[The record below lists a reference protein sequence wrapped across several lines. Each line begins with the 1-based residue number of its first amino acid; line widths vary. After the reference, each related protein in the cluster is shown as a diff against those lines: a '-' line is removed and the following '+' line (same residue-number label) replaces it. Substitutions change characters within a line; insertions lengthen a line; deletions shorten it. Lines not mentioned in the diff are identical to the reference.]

1 MDAVKV
7 KKIEASRELREFIRV
22 PWAIYAGDP
31 NWVPPLIAD
40 MKRKLDRRRHPFFEH
55 GEADYFLAFRG
66 REPVGR
72 VAAIVDRAHNER
84 HRDRTGFFGLFECRN
99 DPEAA
104 RALVDA
110 AAAWARDKG
119 METLRGPMNLSMN
132 DECAFLL
139 EGFDSPPVVMM
150 PYNPPYY
157 LELMDACG
165 MSKAK
170 DLYAFRMDRGHET
183 SRKVQAILA
192 RIPDQGRCR
201 IRPFDKSRLNEEAA
215 AIAGIYNSG
224 WRNNWGF
231 VPWTDAEIKHMAKS
245 LVRFADPD
253 IVLFAEMDGRPVGFA
268 FGLPNLNEALAKVNG
283 RLFPFGFL
291 KILAARKT
299 IKGVRA
305 PVFGVVPEVMGTG
318 LAYLL
323 YDRFEK
329 ALLAKGFEW
338 GELSWQLEDN
348 EAINRFA
355 ASIGAGIYKKYRIY
369 EKKIG
374 TGGA

>member
-1 MDAVKV
+1 MNAMEIRTVRTR
-7 KKIEASRELREFIRV
+7 RELSDFIRL
-22 PWAIYAGDP
+22 PWALYAGDP
-31 NWVPPLIAD
+31 NWVPPLISD
-40 MKRKLDRRRHPFFEH
+40 MKKKLDRRRHPFFEH
-55 GEADYFLAFRG
+55 GEADYFLALRG

-72 VAAIVDRAHNER
+72 IAAIVDRAHNEH

-99 DPEAA
+99 DAEAA
-104 RALVDA
+104 RALIDIAESWV
-110 AAAWARDKG
+110 REKG
-119 METLRGPMNLSMN
+119 MDTLRGPMNLSMN

-150 PYNPPYY
+150 SYNPPYY
-157 LELMDACG
+157 LDLMDQCG

-170 DLYAFRMDRGHET
+170 DLYAFRMDRGRET
-183 SRKVQAILA
+183 SGKVRAALA
-192 RIPDQGRCR
+192 QVPHLERFRFR
-201 IRPFDKSRLNEEAA
+201 AFDKSRLYDEAL
-215 AIAGIYNSG
+215 AIARIYNSG

-231 VPWTDAEIKHMAKS
+231 VPWTDAEIKHMARN

-253 IVLFAEMDGRPVGFA
+253 LVLFAELDGRPVGFA
-268 FGLPNLNEALAKVNG
+268 FGLPNLNEALAKING

-291 KILAARKT
+291 KVLTARKK

-305 PVFGVVPEVMGTG
+305 PAFGVVPEVMHTG

-338 GELSWQLEDN
+338 AELSWQLEDN

-369 EKKIG
+369 EKKFQ
-374 TGGA
+374 GGGV

>member
-1 MDAVKV
+1 MNGLQIKKV
-7 KKIEASRELREFIRV
+7 QKKRELSAFIRL
-22 PWAIYAGDP
+22 PWAIYAGNP
-31 NWVPPLIAD
+31 FWVPPLIAD
-40 MKRKLDRRRHPFFEH
+40 MKQKLDRRRHPFFEH
-55 GEADYFLAFRG
+55 GEADCFLAVRDG
-66 REPVGR
+66 AIVGR
-72 VAAIVDRAHNER
+72 VAAIVDRAHNE
-84 HRDRTGFFGLFECRN
+84 HHHDRTGFFGLFECR
-99 DPEAA
+99 DDLEAA
-104 RALVDA
+104 RALLDTA
-110 AAAWARDKG
+110 ASWVRDRG
-119 METLRGPMNLSMN
+119 MDVMRGPMNLSMN

-157 LELMDACG
+157 IDLMDKCG

-170 DLYAFRMDRGHET
+170 DLFAFRMDRGHGT
-183 SRKVQAILA
+183 SQKVQAAIA
-192 RIPDQGRCR
+192 RITDPDRFR
-201 IRPFDKSRLNEEAA
+201 FRSFDKSRLYEEAM

-231 VPWTDAEIKHMAKS
+231 VPWTDAEIKHMARN

-253 IVLFAEMDGRPVGFA
+253 VVLFVEQEGRPVGFA

-291 KILAARKT
+291 KLLAARKK
-299 IKGVRA
+299 IKGARA
-305 PVFGVVPEVMGTG
+305 VVFGVLPEVMRTG

-374 TGGA
+374 TGGV

>member
-1 MDAVKV
+1 MNG
-7 KKIEASRELREFIRV
+7 LRIDNVRAKRDLYQFIRL
-22 PWAIYAGDP
+22 PWKIYAG
-31 NWVPPLIAD
+31 NAYWVPPLIVD
-40 MKRKLDRRRHPFFEH
+40 MKQKLDRKRHPFFDH
-55 GEADYFLAFRG
+55 GEAEYFLARRDG
-66 REPVGR
+66 VPVGR
-72 VAAIVDRAHNER
+72 IAAIVDRAHNEQ
-84 HRDRTGFFGLFECRN
+84 HKDLTGFFGLFECHE
-99 DPEAA
+99 DVEAA
-104 RALVDA
+104 RALLDTA
-110 AAAWARDKG
+110 ASWVRDRG

-150 PYNPPYY
+150 PYNPPFYID
-157 LELMDACG
+157 LMEKCG
-165 MSKAK
+165 MAKAK
-170 DLYAFRMDRGHET
+170 DLYAFRMDRSHGT
-183 SRKVQAILA
+183 SEKVQAVLA
-192 RIPDQGRCR
+192 RIPRADRFQFRT
-201 IRPFDKSRLNEEAA
+201 FDKSRLYEEAKV
-215 AIAGIYNSG
+215 IAGIYNSG

-231 VPWTDAEIKHMAKS
+231 VPWTDAEMRHMARN

-253 IVLFAEMDGRPVGFA
+253 IVLFAEMEGRPVGFA

-283 RLFPFGFL
+283 RLLPFGFL
-291 KILAARKT
+291 KILAARRK

-305 PVFGVVPEVMGTG
+305 LVFGVIPELMGTG

-355 ASIGAGIYKKYRIY
+355 ASIGAAIYKRYRIY
-369 EKKIG
+369 EKKIQS
-374 TGGA
+374 GGA

>member
-1 MDAVKV
+1 MNGLQIKKV
-7 KKIEASRELREFIRV
+7 RTKRELADFIRF
-22 PWAIYAGDP
+22 PWAIYAGNP
-31 NWVPPLIAD
+31 HWVPPLIAD
-40 MKRKLDRRRHPFFEH
+40 MKQKLDRRRHPFFEH
-55 GEADYFLAFRG
+55 GEADFFLAARDG
-66 REPVGR
+66 ELVGR
-72 VAAIVDRAHNER
+72 VAAIVDRAHNEH
-84 HRDRTGFFGLFECRN
+84 HRDRMGFFGLFECR
-99 DPEAA
+99 DDLEAA
-104 RALVDA
+104 RALLDTA
-110 AAAWARDKG
+110 ASWIRDRG
-119 METLRGPMNLSMN
+119 MDTLRGPMNLSMN

-157 LELMDACG
+157 IELMEKCG
-165 MSKAK
+165 MSKAR
-170 DLYAFRMDRGHET
+170 DLFAFRMDRGHGT
-183 SRKVQAILA
+183 SQKVQAA
-192 RIPDQGRCR
+192 MSKIPDPDRFR
-201 IRPFDKSRLNEEAA
+201 FRTFDRSRLYEDALT
-215 AIAGIYNSG
+215 IARIYNSG

-231 VPWTDAEIKHMAKS
+231 VPWTDAEIKHMARN

-253 IVLFAEMDGRPVGFA
+253 VVLFVEQEGRPLGFA
-268 FGLPNLNEALAKVNG
+268 FGLPNLNEALAKING

-291 KILAARKT
+291 KLLAARKK

-305 PVFGVVPEVMGTG
+305 VVFGVVPEVMHTG

-369 EKKIG
+369 EKKIQS
-374 TGGA
+374 GGA

>member
-1 MDAVKV
+1 MNAMEIRTVRTR
-7 KKIEASRELREFIRV
+7 RELSDFVRL

-55 GEADYFLAFRG
+55 GEAEYFLAERG
-66 REPVGR
+66 GEIVGR
-72 VAAIVDRAHNER
+72 IAAIVDRAHNEH

-104 RALVDA
+104 RALLDTA
-110 AAAWARDKG
+110 ASWVRDRG
-119 METLRGPMNLSMN
+119 MDTLRGPMNLSMN

-150 PYNPPYY
+150 PYNPLYY
-157 LELMDACG
+157 VELMEKCG

-170 DLYAFRMDRGHET
+170 DLYAFRMDRGHAT
-183 SRKVQAILA
+183 SEKVHAVLA
-192 RIPDQGRCR
+192 KIPNPERFR
-201 IRPFDKSRLNEEAA
+201 FRAFDKSRLYEETLT
-215 AIAGIYNSG
+215 IARIYNSG

-231 VPWTDAEIKHMAKS
+231 VPWTDAEIKHMARN

-253 IVLFAEMDGRPVGFA
+253 LVLFADQDGRPVGFA
-268 FGLPNLNEALAKVNG
+268 FGLPNLNEALAKING

-291 KILAARKT
+291 KVLAARKR

-305 PVFGVVPEVMGTG
+305 PVFGVVPEVMHTG

-369 EKKIG
+369 EKKIQS
-374 TGGA
+374 GGA